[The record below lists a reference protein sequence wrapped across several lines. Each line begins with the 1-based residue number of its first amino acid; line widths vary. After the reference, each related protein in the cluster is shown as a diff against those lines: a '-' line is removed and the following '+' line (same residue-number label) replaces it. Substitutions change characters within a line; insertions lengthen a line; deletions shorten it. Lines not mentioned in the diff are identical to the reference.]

1 MRNKFLI
8 IYSAFVIITLAG
20 FYYWIY
26 RYIENW
32 FYDNLDNNLYLSAK
46 SVEKFLNIYSLEDN
60 NSPNTANYFKHLEIL
75 KNIHES
81 ISLNP
86 KRYFIQIYGKNN
98 TTIWKSSNL
107 NNFDLPILPSK
118 EELKEL
124 KTYAKEIEKYDTVP
138 KFIFRQNLSGLVGDT
153 VFTIIPFENSK
164 LRLFLM
170 KCDIG
175 NISIGYSLSHFEA
188 FFSEI
193 RKIFVIGIPII
204 AATLI
209 VLLFVIS
216 FIGHSQTKKVKEVL
230 DRIAESQLENFD
242 LSEIRNKQE
251 FKFFVDSLDKL
262 YSACQKKHNQILN
275 FAYDASHELK
285 TPLTILR
292 GELELSLNSAQTVE
306 DYQEVVA
313 SALDEVIRLSNVVS
327 TVLEI
332 ARSENSNHSLNY
344 SRINL
349 SDMVNDICEDMEIV
363 AEEKNIKI
371 YKNIQSEV
379 FIDGDKNKIQQVVI
393 NLIDNSIKYTPN
405 GGEIRISLHYSQN
418 SATLVIEDN
427 GIGISKEQIPFIFQ
441 KFYRTPN
448 AKKVGVQG
456 TGLGLSLVKSI
467 IDLHKGNITV
477 ESQENKGT
485 KMIVSFPIGIMNE

>member
-1 MRNKFLI
+1 MRNRLLI
-8 IYSAFVIITLAG
+8 IYSAFVTITFAG
-20 FYYWIY
+20 FSYGIY
-26 RYIENW
+26 SYIENW
-32 FYDNLDNNLYLSAK
+32 FYDNLDSNLYLSAK
-46 SVEKFLNIYSLEDN
+46 SVEKYLNIYNLKVSDSSKIDDN
-60 NSPNTANYFKHLEIL
+60 LKHLEIL

-86 KRYFIQIYGKNN
+86 KMYFIQIYGKDNS
-98 TTIWKSSNL
+98 TIWKSSNL
-107 NNFDLPILPSK
+107 NDFNLPILPSK

-138 KFIFRQNLSGLVGDT
+138 KFIFRQNLSGQIGDT
-153 VFTIIPFENSK
+153 VFAIIPFENSK
-164 LRLFLM
+164 LRLFIM
-170 KCDIG
+170 KSDVG
-175 NISIGYSLSHFEA
+175 NISIGYSLSRFE
-188 FFSEI
+188 FFLSEI
-193 RKIFVIGIPII
+193 CRIFFIGIPII
-204 AATLI
+204 AAIL
-209 VLLFVIS
+209 VLLLFVIS

-242 LSEIRNKQE
+242 LSEIRDKDE

-332 ARSENSNHSLNY
+332 ARAENSNHSLNY
-344 SRINL
+344 SKVNL
-349 SDMVNDICEDMEIV
+349 SDVVNDICEDMEIV

-371 YKNIQSEV
+371 FKNIDNEV
-379 FIDGDKNKIQQVVI
+379 FINGDKHKIQQVII
-393 NLIDNSIKYTPN
+393 NLLDNSIKYTPN
-405 GGEIRISLHYSQN
+405 GGKIKIFLNNSQN
-418 SATLVIEDN
+418 SATLIVEDN
-427 GIGISKEQIPFIFQ
+427 GIGIPAEQIPNIFQ

-467 IDLHKGNITV
+467 VDLHKGIISV

-485 KMIVSFPIGIMNE
+485 KIIVSFPIGKINE